1 MRDEVRHRRNWTRV
15 EENDLRKMCEK
26 GYNVVE
32 ISEKMGRNENAI
44 RAKTSRLGYSLK
56 GGEFVKR
63 TGSKS
68 VGTYTIRRKPWWK
81 RIFGV

>member
-1 MRDEVRHRRNWTRV
+1 M

-63 TGSKS
+63 TGPKT

-81 RIFGV
+81 RIFGG